1 MVGMISKEARYNSA
15 STGANTGPRIAAD
28 TGSAHRGLFGVPV
41 QRWRQLTQTG
51 FFILFIIAPIF
62 DLFRLDL
69 HLGHF
74 IFLGMD
80 WTLGL
85 DDFSK
90 GGMSA
95 GQAALNILLRAFLP
109 LLSVGAA
116 LIFVSWKWGRLY
128 CGWLCPHFSIVETI
142 NQTLRKAIGKQSIW
156 DAEQMSER
164 NADGSVTKPDA
175 IWWFGVIPLVIA
187 CSILWAVV
195 LLTYLLPP
203 SEIYPNIWHWTLTRN
218 QSIFLTAASIA
229 FFVEFMFAR
238 HLFCRYACAVGL
250 FQSLAWMGND
260 KAMVVGFE
268 RERAKDCATC
278 FSACDNVCPM
288 RLHPRNVKRMMF
300 ACVQCGQ
307 CVDACTHTQTDNANG
322 ELLGWVNHVRAE
334 SEAALNGSRAM
345 TIQLKLIHDDDAKD
359 VNADGAQTNSQQPS

>member
-1 MVGMISKEARYNSA
+1 MNSKAAQRIQPGSGP
-15 STGANTGPRIAAD
+15 STGPKVAPH
-28 TGSAHRGLFGVPV
+28 TGSKHRGLFGIAV
-41 QRWRQLTQTG
+41 QGWRQLTQAG

-62 DLFRLDL
+62 DIFRLDL

-74 IFLGMD
+74 IFFGLD

-85 DDFSK
+85 DHFSSGK
-90 GGMSA
+90 ISA
-95 GQAALNILLRAFLP
+95 GQAALNIFLRAFLP
-109 LLSVGAA
+109 LLSVAA
-116 LIFVSWKWGRLY
+116 GLIFVSWKWGRLY

-156 DAEQMSER
+156 DSEKMPEQ
-164 NADGSVTKPDA
+164 NADGSMSKPDA
-175 IWWFGVIPLVIA
+175 IWWLAVIPLVIA
-187 CSILWAVV
+187 CSVLWAVV

-203 SEIYPNIWHWTLTRN
+203 SEIYGNLWHASLTRN
-218 QSIFLTAASIA
+218 QSIFLSAASIA

-268 RERAKDCATC
+268 RERAKDCSTC
-278 FSACDNVCPM
+278 FSACDHVCPM
-288 RLHPRNVKRMMF
+288 RLNPRNVKRLMF

-307 CVDACTHTQTDNANG
+307 CVDACSQTQAENEDG
-322 ELLGWVNHVRAE
+322 SLLGWVNHVRAE
-334 SEAALNGSRAM
+334 SEAALNGRSAKI
-345 TIQLKLIHDDDAKD
+345 IQISIVRDEAAKQKSS
-359 VNADGAQTNSQQPS
+359 GA